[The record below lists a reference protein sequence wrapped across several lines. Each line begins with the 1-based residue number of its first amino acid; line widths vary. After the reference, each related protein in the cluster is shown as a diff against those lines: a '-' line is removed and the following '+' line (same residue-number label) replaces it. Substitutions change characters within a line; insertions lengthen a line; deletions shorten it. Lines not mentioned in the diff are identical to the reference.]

1 MRYAVMRN
9 NHTPA
14 VSGQHCP
21 TLTPAGTPSIL
32 RRHETNVN
40 VNLGVRFEGAE
51 EVVNEDMQGNER
63 GNEGGV
69 QNPYARVQ
77 QPTDIVS
84 RLRPTINKI
93 KQLLD
98 GAFKQVFVK
107 SRQAY
112 KHQVLLNEQFL
123 RMLKTEKRLTMKDKA
138 GKVSAALQ
146 AEGTASARTTK
157 VIIVDAL
164 KDAKKNEKKS
174 KQAKKA
180 NDKKGDKE
188 SKTRRGPQTVAPMQR
203 KRHQRKIQKISQT
216 SATQDGA
223 GGKNNVTPA
232 ENSKKKENSSKK
244 V

>member
-123 RMLKTEKRLTMKDKA
+123 RMLKTEKRLTMADKA
-138 GKVSAALQ
+138 DKVSAALQ
-146 AEGTASARTTK
+146 TEGTANAKTIK
-157 VIIVDAL
+157 VMIVDVV
-164 KDAKKNEKKS
+164 KDAKEKKRRS
-174 KQAKKA
+174 LKSPEKQTIKR
-180 NDKKGDKE
+180 E
-188 SKTRRGPQTVAPMQR
+188 IRSQKT
-203 KRHQRKIQKISQT
+203 
-216 SATQDGA
+216 
-223 GGKNNVTPA
+223 
-232 ENSKKKENSSKK
+232 
-244 V
+244 